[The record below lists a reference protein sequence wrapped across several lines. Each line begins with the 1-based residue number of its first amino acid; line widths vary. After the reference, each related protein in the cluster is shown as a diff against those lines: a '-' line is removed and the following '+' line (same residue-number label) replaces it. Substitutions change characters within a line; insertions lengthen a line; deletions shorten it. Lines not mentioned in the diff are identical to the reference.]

1 MRPGVQTVISRLTE
15 IMFVQAMRVWMASQP
30 AGQGGWLSAL
40 RDPHIGA
47 ALGLIHRAPE
57 RPWSVTALARAVAM
71 SRSPFAARFTALV
84 GEPPLA
90 YITRWRMH
98 LAARH
103 FRSDRLS
110 VSDVADRVGYTSA
123 AALSK
128 AFKRCFG
135 VAPGTYRRRTA
146 LAAEAAGDAGA
157 L

>member
-1 MRPGVQTVISRLTE
+1 MQTVLSRLTE
-15 IMFVQAMRVWMASQP
+15 IMFVQAVRVWMASQP
-30 AGQGGWLSAL
+30 AGQGGWLGAL

-57 RPWSVTALARAVAM
+57 RPWSVAALARAVAM
-71 SRSPFAARFTALV
+71 SRSPFAARFTTLV

-98 LAARH
+98 LVARH

-128 AFKRCFG
+128 AFRRCFG

>member
-1 MRPGVQTVISRLTE
+1 
-15 IMFVQAMRVWMASQP
+15 
-30 AGQGGWLSAL
+30 
-40 RDPHIGA
+40 
-47 ALGLIHRAPE
+47 
-57 RPWSVTALARAVAM
+57 M
-71 SRSPFAARFTALV
+71 SRSPFAARFTTLV

-110 VSDVADRVGYTSA
+110 VSDVADRVGYTA

-128 AFKRCFG
+128 AFRRCFG